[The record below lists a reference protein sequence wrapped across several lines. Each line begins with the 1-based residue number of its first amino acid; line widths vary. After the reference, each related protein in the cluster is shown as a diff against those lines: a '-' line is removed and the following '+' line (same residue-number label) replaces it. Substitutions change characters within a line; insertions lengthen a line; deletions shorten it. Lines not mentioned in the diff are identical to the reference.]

1 MRSGHT
7 TKGDQVT
14 GKINHRRA
22 VGIATAVLT
31 LGVAGPAAARPF
43 DINSTGSFVP
53 ANVGQTP
60 AVAAPA
66 PHANGGGSAVE
77 YALIGTGGASVLLVG
92 VGGTLA
98 ASRRRQAGAAR
109 RSTLVT

>member
-1 MRSGHT
+1 
-7 TKGDQVT
+7 VT
-14 GKINHRRA
+14 GKINNRRA
-22 VGIATAVLT
+22 VGIATAVLA
-31 LGVAGPAAARPF
+31 LGVAGPAAARPY
-43 DINSTGSFVP
+43 DIDSAGSFVP
-53 ANVGQTP
+53 VNVGQTP
-60 AVAAPA
+60 AVGAPA
-66 PHANGGGSAVE
+66 ATSHANGGDSALE

>member
-1 MRSGHT
+1 M
-7 TKGDQVT
+7 T
-14 GKINHRRA
+14 GKMNHRRA
-22 VGIATAVLT
+22 IGIATAMLA
-31 LGVAGPAAARPF
+31 LGAAGPAAARPY
-43 DINSTGSFVP
+43 DIDSAGSFVP
-53 ANVGQTP
+53 VNVGQTP

-66 PHANGGGSAVE
+66 ARAGGADSALE

-98 ASRRRQAGAAR
+98 ASRRRQASAAR